1 MNALMLRTLTLTIAL
16 SMAMVAC
23 SGDDGE
29 DYNEYGQLIKK
40 TDVHVVSVDLGRAVD
55 VGGHLTDATDIFAPT
70 DTVYAS
76 VRTKGSSPSTVLGV
90 RWKNAMGDEING
102 NNLVVRPTGDTATL
116 FALRYPVALDP
127 GRYTLETRVNGGVV
141 KTSSF
146 TVSST
151 AEPHR
156 ASPEEVVEDRQRR
169 SLPTFLY
176 KRSMFSRV
184 RDMIAGLFDRAAG
197 DESPFEW
204 RGLRAGMR
212 FSRLDRLSKPASAW
226 TCTPFMLSAVGLQR
240 ATATSGNDLG
250 WGRVHVMVDTVGQR
264 VVSIEFGVD
273 WVYGD
278 TAGRVVFEHEMDTLA
293 DKWDRMPGVIRNPT
307 RAPQGQSYARWVTPD
322 SLWSAMISYS
332 QGTHQSSPRAN
343 SFKIEEIHW
352 GDSVAARVTDSLKG
366 QMRNPESE
374 YYRTP
379 NTACNALDL
388 DSR

>member
-1 MNALMLRTLTLTIAL
+1 MNALIRCTLTLTIASSL
-16 SMAMVAC
+16 AVLAC
-23 SGDDGE
+23 SGDD
-29 DYNEYGQLIKK
+29 DQDFNEYGQPIEK
-40 TDVHVVSVDLGRAVD
+40 TDVHVVGVDLGRAVD
-55 VGGHLTDATDIFAPT
+55 AGAHVTDATDTFAPT

-76 VRTKGSSPSTVLGV
+76 VRTKGSSPKTVLGV

-116 FALRYPVALDP
+116 FTLRYPAPLAL

-156 ASPEEVVEDRQRR
+156 APPEQVADERQRR
-169 SLPTFLY
+169 GLPTQLY
-176 KRSMFSRV
+176 KRSMFSRAK
-184 RDMIAGLFDRAAG
+184 DMIAGLFDRASG

-240 ATATSGNDLG
+240 STATSGNDLG
-250 WGRVHVMVDTVGQR
+250 WGRIHAMVDTVGRR
-264 VVSIEFGVD
+264 VVSVEYGVD
-273 WVYGD
+273 WMPGD
-278 TAGRVVFEHEMDTLA
+278 TMGRVAFEDEMDILA
-293 DKWDRMPGVIRNPT
+293 AKWDRIPGVIRNPT
-307 RAPQGQSYARWVTPD
+307 RAPEGQSYARWVTRD
-322 SLWSAMISYS
+322 SLWSAMISYAPAIHRS
-332 QGTHQSSPRAN
+332 GSRAT
-343 SFKIEEIHW
+343 SFEIEEIHW
-352 GDSVAARVTDSLKG
+352 GDSISARVTDSLKG

-379 NTACNALDL
+379 NTACNALVL